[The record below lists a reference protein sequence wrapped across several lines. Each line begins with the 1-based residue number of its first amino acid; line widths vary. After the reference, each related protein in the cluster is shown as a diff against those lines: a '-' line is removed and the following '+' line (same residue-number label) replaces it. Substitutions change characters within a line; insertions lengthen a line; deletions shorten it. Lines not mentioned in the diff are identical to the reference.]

1 MTSPRVRRVALLLYR
16 YFVFFLIVSFIIT
29 SCTMLFLA
37 ALTKSAEL
45 ELTADNIS
53 VAAKLTF
60 LNVIFLSLVLT
71 LADALRRRF
80 TLELPARRI
89 TRAAER
95 IMHGDF
101 SVRLKRPRSID
112 GADILGDICDCFN
125 KMAEELAS
133 TEMLSTDFVSNVS
146 HELKTPLAAIG
157 NYASML
163 SSPVLTDSERT
174 EYARAIVDASR
185 RLSEL
190 ITNILRLNKL
200 ENQQIIPDI
209 RRYDLGEQLC
219 ECLLGFE
226 SEWDSKQI
234 NIETDIEDGIYV
246 RTDMELLT
254 LVWNNLFSNAIK
266 FTDSGGTVSLSLHTD
281 GNFAVVSVG
290 DTGCGISS
298 EAGARIFEKFYQAD
312 TSRATR
318 GNGLGLA
325 LVKRVIDITGSEIS
339 VKSKLGEGS
348 VFTVRIRREN
358 GSV

>member
-1 MTSPRVRRVALLLYR
+1 MTSPRVRRAALLIYR
-16 YFVFFLIVSFIIT
+16 YFVFFLTVSFIIT
-29 SCTMLFLA
+29 SCTMLFFAVLG
-37 ALTKSAEL
+37 KSTEL
-45 ELTADNIS
+45 ELTADNVS
-53 VAAKLTF
+53 AAAKLTF

-71 LADALRRRF
+71 VADALRRYV

-95 IMHGDF
+95 IMRGDF

-125 KMAEELAS
+125 SMAEALAG
-133 TEMLSTDFVSNVS
+133 TEALSADFVSNVS
-146 HELKTPLAAIG
+146 HEIKTPLAAIG

-163 SSPVLTDSERT
+163 SSPALSESERT
-174 EYARAIVDASR
+174 EYARAVADAAR

-190 ITNILRLNKL
+190 VTNILRLNKL
-200 ENQQIIPDI
+200 ENQQTPPTYA
-209 RRYDLGEQLC
+209 RYDLGEQLC

-226 SEWDSKQI
+226 NDWESKRI
-234 NIETDIEDGIYV
+234 NIETDIEDGVYV
-246 RTDMELLT
+246 SADAELMT
-254 LVWNNLFSNAIK
+254 LVWNNLFSNAVK
-266 FTDSGGTVSLSLHTD
+266 FTDDGGTVSLSMHAEGD
-281 GNFAVVSVG
+281 FAVVAVG
-290 DTGCGISS
+290 DTGCGISP

-339 VKSKLGEGS
+339 VTSKLGEGS

-358 GSV
+358 GNA